1 MATYSWVNGRVA
13 VLLGVVTA
21 ALAALNAVQQ
31 DWLPAI
37 GFGCFAVAMALQALD
52 DLRWHGRHEPWSGRA
67 RQWFGATT
75 VLVALLILGELLLA

>member
-1 MATYSWVNGRVA
+1 MAV
-13 VLLGVVTA
+13 
-21 ALAALNAVQQ
+21 
-31 DWLPAI
+31 
-37 GFGCFAVAMALQALD
+37 QALD

>member
-1 MATYSWVNGRVA
+1 MNGRIA
-13 VLLGVVTA
+13 ALLCGATA
-21 ALAALNAVQQ
+21 ALAVLNAVQQ
-31 DWLPAI
+31 DWLPAV
-37 GFGCFAVAMALQALD
+37 GFGCFAVAMAVQALD